1 MNLPGP
7 SSQPFSGE
15 QEIPVVTPANQENP
29 LLNPWEQER
38 LEQLKLQAQ
47 QLKEAK
53 NAMLKAQLP
62 VQQPQVVYVRRNLT
76 VAELLVV
83 FILSCGIVTGFQ
95 WGWGFVS
102 TNIPRIEVRV
112 R

>member
-7 SSQPFSGE
+7 SSQPFPGE
-15 QEIPVVTPANQENP
+15 QEIPAVTPNQENP

-53 NAMLKAQLP
+53 NAMLRAQMP
-62 VQQPQVVYVRRNLT
+62 MQQPQVVYVRRNLT

-83 FILSCGIVTGFQ
+83 FVLSCGIVTGLQ

-102 TNIPRIEVRV
+102 NNLPRIEVKV